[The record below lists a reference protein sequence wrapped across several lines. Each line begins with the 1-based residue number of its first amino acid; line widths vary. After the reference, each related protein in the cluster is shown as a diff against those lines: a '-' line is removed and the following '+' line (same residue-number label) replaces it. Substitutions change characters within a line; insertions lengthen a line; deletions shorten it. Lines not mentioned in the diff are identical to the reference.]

1 MKKKKLFTTIC
12 MTAFAFVSSGLH
24 GKTVKQKKDVKEK
37 QNTAKTTNIKKKELK
52 NTTTKKTESKATIAK
67 KKSAPKVTVTKKVTT
82 GNKVTVPKNSTTK
95 NTTADTKHSP
105 VKSIKSV
112 TTVKHPKTTISEKA
126 VQTQKNVKI
135 EKKTTTTKKVSTN
148 SEIYSIPENNK
159 TQLLVNEMS
168 ELKRKHERIAK
179 SGTASE
185 KKSAAIEKKLLTSY
199 SKWKG
204 TKYAWGGDSKN
215 GIDCSALTRRVY
227 REVYNH
233 ELPRVSYDQVK
244 TGKKVSSKE
253 LKAGDIVYFKP
264 KKEGSHTAVYVGN
277 NLFINAS
284 TSKGVVI
291 SSLKSPYWKNTFE
304 YGVRVDKTKNV

>member
-12 MTAFAFVSSGLH
+12 MTAFAFVSSGLQ

-52 NTTTKKTESKATIAK
+52 NSTTKKTDSKATIVK
-67 KKSAPKVTVTKKVTT
+67 KKSVPKATAAKKVTVT
-82 GNKVTVPKNSTTK
+82 KNSTTK
-95 NTTADTKHSP
+95 NTTADTKHSS

-112 TTVKHPKTTISEKA
+112 TTVKHPKTTISEKT
-126 VQTQKNVKI
+126 VKSQKNVKI
-135 EKKTTTTKKVSTN
+135 EKNTTTTKKVSTN

-159 TQLLVNEMS
+159 TQLLIDEMS

-185 KKSAAIEKKLLTSY
+185 KKSAAIEKKLLTSF

-204 TKYAWGGDSKN
+204 TKYQWGGDSKN

-233 ELPRVSYDQVK
+233 ELPRVSQDQIK

-264 KKEGSHTAVYVGN
+264 KKDGSHTAVYVGN

>member
-12 MTAFAFVSSGLH
+12 MTAFAFVSSGLQ

-52 NTTTKKTESKATIAK
+52 NSTTKKTDSKATIVE
-67 KKSAPKVTVTKKVTT
+67 KKSVPKATAAKKVTVT
-82 GNKVTVPKNSTTK
+82 KNSTTK
-95 NTTADTKHSP
+95 NTTADTKHSS

-112 TTVKHPKTTISEKA
+112 TTVKHPKTTISEKT
-126 VQTQKNVKI
+126 VKSQKNVKI
-135 EKKTTTTKKVSTN
+135 EKNTTTTKKVSTN

-159 TQLLVNEMS
+159 TQLLIDEMS

-185 KKSAAIEKKLLTSY
+185 KKSAAIEKKLLTSF

-204 TKYAWGGDSKN
+204 TKYQWGGDSKN

-233 ELPRVSYDQVK
+233 ELPRVSHDQVK

>member
-24 GKTVKQKKDVKEK
+24 GKTIKQKKDVKEK

-52 NTTTKKTESKATIAK
+52 NTTAKKTDSKATIAK
-67 KKSAPKVTVTKKVTT
+67 KKSAPKVTVTKKVTA
-82 GNKVTVPKNSTTK
+82 PKSSTTK
-95 NTTADTKHSP
+95 NSTADTKHSP

-135 EKKTTTTKKVSTN
+135 EKKVTTTKKVSTN

-204 TKYAWGGDSKN
+204 TKYAWGGDSKK
-215 GIDCSALTRRVY
+215 GIDCSALTRRIY
-227 REVYNH
+227 REVYGH
-233 ELPRVSYDQVK
+233 ELPRVSTQQAQ
-244 TGKKVSSKE
+244 TGKKVSSKN
-253 LKAGDIVYFKP
+253 LKAGDIVFFKP
-264 KKEGSHTAVYVGN
+264 EGRTNHTAVYVGN
-277 NLFINAS
+277 SLFINAS
-284 TSKGVVI
+284 SSKGVVM
-291 SSLKSPYWKNTFE
+291 SSLKSPYWGKYFK
-304 YGVRVDKTKNV
+304 YGVRVDKNRNV

>member
-12 MTAFAFVSSGLH
+12 MTAFAFVSSGLQ

-52 NTTTKKTESKATIAK
+52 TSTTKKTDSKVKITK
-67 KKSAPKVTVTKKVTT
+67 QKSIPKAAAVKKVTVT
-82 GNKVTVPKNSTTK
+82 KNSTTK
-95 NTTADTKHSP
+95 NTTADTKHSS

-126 VQTQKNVKI
+126 LKTQKNVKI
-135 EKKTTTTKKVSTN
+135 EKNTTTTKKVSTN

-159 TQLLVNEMS
+159 TQLLIDEMS

-179 SGTASE
+179 SGSASE

-204 TKYAWGGDSKN
+204 TKYQWGGDSKN

-233 ELPRVSYDQVK
+233 ELPRVSHDQVK

-284 TSKGVVI
+284 SSKGVVI

>member
-12 MTAFAFVSSGLH
+12 MTAFAFVSSGLQ

-52 NTTTKKTESKATIAK
+52 NSTTKKTDSKATIVK
-67 KKSAPKVTVTKKVTT
+67 KKSVPKATAAKKVTVT
-82 GNKVTVPKNSTTK
+82 KNSTTK
-95 NTTADTKHSP
+95 NTTADTKHSS

-112 TTVKHPKTTISEKA
+112 TTVKHPKTTISEKT
-126 VQTQKNVKI
+126 VKSQKNVKI
-135 EKKTTTTKKVSTN
+135 EKNTTTTKKVSTN

-159 TQLLVNEMS
+159 TQLLIDEMS

-179 SGTASE
+179 SGSASE

-204 TKYAWGGDSKN
+204 TKYQWGGDSKN

-233 ELPRVSYDQVK
+233 ELPRVSQDQIK

-264 KKEGSHTAVYVGN
+264 KKDGSHTAVYVGN

>member
-12 MTAFAFVSSGLH
+12 MTAFAFVSSGLQ

-52 NTTTKKTESKATIAK
+52 NSTTKKTDSKATIVE
-67 KKSAPKVTVTKKVTT
+67 KKSVPKATAAKKVTVT
-82 GNKVTVPKNSTTK
+82 KNSTTK
-95 NTTADTKHSP
+95 NTTADTKHSS

-112 TTVKHPKTTISEKA
+112 TTVKHPKTTISEKT
-126 VQTQKNVKI
+126 VKSQKNVKI
-135 EKKTTTTKKVSTN
+135 EKNTTTTKKVSTN

-159 TQLLVNEMS
+159 TQLLIDEMS

-179 SGTASE
+179 SGSASE

-204 TKYAWGGDSKN
+204 TKYQWGGDSKN

-233 ELPRVSYDQVK
+233 ELPRVSHDQVK

-284 TSKGVVI
+284 SSKGVVI

>member
-12 MTAFAFVSSGLH
+12 MTAFAFVSSGLQ

-52 NTTTKKTESKATIAK
+52 NSTTKKTDSKVKITK
-67 KKSAPKVTVTKKVTT
+67 QKSIPKAAAVKKVTVT
-82 GNKVTVPKNSTTK
+82 KNSTTK
-95 NTTADTKHSP
+95 NTTADTKHSS

-126 VQTQKNVKI
+126 VKTQKNVKI
-135 EKKTTTTKKVSTN
+135 EKNTTTTKKVSTN

-159 TQLLVNEMS
+159 TQLLIDEMS

-179 SGTASE
+179 SGSASE

-204 TKYAWGGDSKN
+204 TKYQWGGDSKN

-233 ELPRVSYDQVK
+233 ELPRVSQDQIK

-264 KKEGSHTAVYVGN
+264 KKDGSHTAVYVGN

>member
-12 MTAFAFVSSGLH
+12 MTAFAFVSSGLQ

-52 NTTTKKTESKATIAK
+52 NSTTKKTDSKVKITK
-67 KKSAPKVTVTKKVTT
+67 QKSIPKAAAVKKVTVT
-82 GNKVTVPKNSTTK
+82 KNSTTK
-95 NTTADTKHSP
+95 NTTADTKHSS

-126 VQTQKNVKI
+126 LKTQKNVKI
-135 EKKTTTTKKVSTN
+135 EKNTTTTKKVSTN

-159 TQLLVNEMS
+159 TQLLIDEMS

-179 SGTASE
+179 SGSASE

-204 TKYAWGGDSKN
+204 TKYQWGGDSKN

-233 ELPRVSYDQVK
+233 ELPRVSHDQVK

>member
-12 MTAFAFVSSGLH
+12 MTAFAFVSSGLQ

-52 NTTTKKTESKATIAK
+52 NSTTKKTDSKVKITK
-67 KKSAPKVTVTKKVTT
+67 QKSIPKAAAVKKVTVT
-82 GNKVTVPKNSTTK
+82 KNSTTK
-95 NTTADTKHSP
+95 NTTADTKHSS

-126 VQTQKNVKI
+126 VKTQKNVKI
-135 EKKTTTTKKVSTN
+135 EKNTTTTKKVSTN

-159 TQLLVNEMS
+159 TQLLIDEMS

-179 SGTASE
+179 SGSASE
-185 KKSAAIEKKLLTSY
+185 KKSAAIEKKLLTSF

-204 TKYAWGGDSKN
+204 TKYQWGGDSKN

-233 ELPRVSYDQVK
+233 ELPRVSHDQVK

>member
-1 MKKKKLFTTIC
+1 M
-12 MTAFAFVSSGLH
+12 
-24 GKTVKQKKDVKEK
+24 
-37 QNTAKTTNIKKKELK
+37 
-52 NTTTKKTESKATIAK
+52 
-67 KKSAPKVTVTKKVTT
+67 
-82 GNKVTVPKNSTTK
+82 
-95 NTTADTKHSP
+95 
-105 VKSIKSV
+105 
-112 TTVKHPKTTISEKA
+112 
-126 VQTQKNVKI
+126 KI
-135 EKKTTTTKKVSTN
+135 EKNTTTTKKVSTN

-159 TQLLVNEMS
+159 TQLLIDEMS

-179 SGTASE
+179 SGSASE
-185 KKSAAIEKKLLTSY
+185 KKSAASEKKLLTSY

-204 TKYAWGGDSKN
+204 TKYQWGGDSKN

-233 ELPRVSYDQVK
+233 ELPRVSQDQIK

-264 KKEGSHTAVYVGN
+264 KKDGSHTAVYVGN

>member
-52 NTTTKKTESKATIAK
+52 NSTTKKTDSKATIVK
-67 KKSAPKVTVTKKVTT
+67 KKSVPKATAAKKVTVT
-82 GNKVTVPKNSTTK
+82 KNSTTK

-112 TTVKHPKTTISEKA
+112 TTVKHPKTTISEKV

-284 TSKGVVI
+284 SSKGVVI

>member
-12 MTAFAFVSSGLH
+12 MTAFAFVSSGLQ

-37 QNTAKTTNIKKKELK
+37 QNIAKTTNTKKKELK
-52 NTTTKKTESKATIAK
+52 NTTTKITDSKVTIAK
-67 KKSAPKVTVTKKVTT
+67 QKSIPKASAAKKVTVT
-82 GNKVTVPKNSTTK
+82 KNSTTK
-95 NTTADTKHSP
+95 NTTADTKHSS
-105 VKSIKSV
+105 VKSIKSA
-112 TTVKHPKTTISEKA
+112 TTIKHPKTTISEKA

-135 EKKTTTTKKVSTN
+135 EKKTATTKKVSTN

-159 TQLLVNEMS
+159 TQLLIDEMS

-179 SGTASE
+179 SGTAIE

-204 TKYAWGGDSKN
+204 TKYQWGGDSKN
-215 GIDCSALTRRVY
+215 GLDCSALTRRVY
-227 REVYNH
+227 REVYDH

-253 LKAGDIVYFKP
+253 LRAGDIVYFKP

-284 TSKGVVI
+284 SSKGVVI

-304 YGVRVDKTKNV
+304 YGVRVSKTRNV

>member
-12 MTAFAFVSSGLH
+12 MTAFAFVSSGLQ

-52 NTTTKKTESKATIAK
+52 NTTTKKTDSKATIAK
-67 KKSAPKVTVTKKVTT
+67 KKSVPKATASKKVTVT
-82 GNKVTVPKNSTTK
+82 KNSTTK
-95 NTTADTKHSP
+95 NTTADTKHSS

-112 TTVKHPKTTISEKA
+112 TTVKHPKTTISEKT

-284 TSKGVVI
+284 SSKGVVI

>member
-1 MKKKKLFTTIC
+1 MTKKKLFTTIC
-12 MTAFAFVSSGLH
+12 MTAFAFVSSGLQ

-52 NTTTKKTESKATIAK
+52 NSTTKKTDSKATIVK
-67 KKSAPKVTVTKKVTT
+67 KKSVPKATAAKKVTVT
-82 GNKVTVPKNSTTK
+82 KNSTTK
-95 NTTADTKHSP
+95 NTTADTKHSS

-112 TTVKHPKTTISEKA
+112 TTVKHPKTTISEKT
-126 VQTQKNVKI
+126 VKSQKNVKI
-135 EKKTTTTKKVSTN
+135 EKNTTTTKKVSTN

-159 TQLLVNEMS
+159 TQLLIDEMS

-179 SGTASE
+179 SGSASE

-204 TKYAWGGDSKN
+204 TKYQWGGDSKN

-233 ELPRVSYDQVK
+233 ELPRVSQDQIK

-264 KKEGSHTAVYVGN
+264 KKDGSHTAVYVGN

>member
-12 MTAFAFVSSGLH
+12 MTAFAFVSSGLQ

-52 NTTTKKTESKATIAK
+52 NSTTKKTDSKATIVK
-67 KKSAPKVTVTKKVTT
+67 KKSVPKATAAKKVTVT
-82 GNKVTVPKNSTTK
+82 KNSTTK
-95 NTTADTKHSP
+95 NTTADTKHSS

-112 TTVKHPKTTISEKA
+112 TTVKHPKTTISEKT
-126 VQTQKNVKI
+126 VKSQKNVKI
-135 EKKTTTTKKVSTN
+135 EKNTTTTKKVSTN

-159 TQLLVNEMS
+159 TQLLIDEMS

-179 SGTASE
+179 SGSASE

-204 TKYAWGGDSKN
+204 TKYQWGGDSKN

-233 ELPRVSYDQVK
+233 ELPRVSQDQIK

-264 KKEGSHTAVYVGN
+264 KKDGSHTAVYVGN

-291 SSLKSPYWKNTFE
+291 SSLKIPYWKNTFE

>member
-12 MTAFAFVSSGLH
+12 MTAFAFVSSGLQ

-52 NTTTKKTESKATIAK
+52 NSTTKKTDSKATIVK
-67 KKSAPKVTVTKKVTT
+67 KKSVPKATAAKKVTVT
-82 GNKVTVPKNSTTK
+82 KNSTTK
-95 NTTADTKHSP
+95 NTTADTKHSS

-112 TTVKHPKTTISEKA
+112 TTVKHPKTTISEKT
-126 VQTQKNVKI
+126 VKSQKNVKI
-135 EKKTTTTKKVSTN
+135 EKNTTTTKKVSTN

-204 TKYAWGGDSKN
+204 TKYQWGGDSKN

-227 REVYNH
+227 REVFNF
-233 ELPRVSYDQVK
+233 ELPRITKDQIKVGRQVSK
-244 TGKKVSSKE
+244 HN
-253 LKAGDIVYFKP
+253 LKPGDILYFRP
-264 KKEGSHTAVYVGN
+264 EGKYNHTAVYLGN
-277 NLFINAS
+277 SLFINAS
-284 TSKGVVI
+284 SSEGVVL
-291 SSLKSPYWKNTFE
+291 SSLEHSYWSKYFIH
-304 YGVRVDKTKNV
+304 GVRVDGVNTNI

>member
-12 MTAFAFVSSGLH
+12 MTAFAFVSSGLQ

-52 NTTTKKTESKATIAK
+52 NSTTKKTDSKVKITK
-67 KKSAPKVTVTKKVTT
+67 QKSIPKAAAVKKVTVT
-82 GNKVTVPKNSTTK
+82 KNSTTK
-95 NTTADTKHSP
+95 NTTADTKHSS

-126 VQTQKNVKI
+126 LKTQKNVKI
-135 EKKTTTTKKVSTN
+135 EKNTTTTKKVSTN

-159 TQLLVNEMS
+159 TQLLIDEMS

-179 SGTASE
+179 SGSASE
-185 KKSAAIEKKLLTSY
+185 KKSAAIEKKLLTSF

-204 TKYAWGGDSKN
+204 TKYQWGGDSKN

-233 ELPRVSYDQVK
+233 ELPRVSHDQVK

>member
-12 MTAFAFVSSGLH
+12 MTAFAFVSSGLQ

-52 NTTTKKTESKATIAK
+52 NSTTKETDSKVKIAK
-67 KKSAPKVTVTKKVTT
+67 QKSIPKAAAVKKVTVT
-82 GNKVTVPKNSTTK
+82 KNSTTK
-95 NTTADTKHSP
+95 NTTADTKHSS

-126 VQTQKNVKI
+126 VKTQKNVKI
-135 EKKTTTTKKVSTN
+135 EKNTTTTKKVSTN

-159 TQLLVNEMS
+159 TQLLIDEMS

-185 KKSAAIEKKLLTSY
+185 KKSAAIEKKLLTSF

-204 TKYAWGGDSKN
+204 TKYQWGGDSKN

-233 ELPRVSYDQVK
+233 ELPRVSHDQVK

-284 TSKGVVI
+284 SSKGVVI

>member
-12 MTAFAFVSSGLH
+12 MTAFAFVSSGLQ

-52 NTTTKKTESKATIAK
+52 NSTTKKTDSKATIVE
-67 KKSAPKVTVTKKVTT
+67 KKSVPKATAAKKVTVT
-82 GNKVTVPKNSTTK
+82 KNSTTK
-95 NTTADTKHSP
+95 NTTADTKHSS

-112 TTVKHPKTTISEKA
+112 TTVKHPKTTISEKT
-126 VQTQKNVKI
+126 VKSQKNVKI
-135 EKKTTTTKKVSTN
+135 EKNTTTTKKVSTN

-159 TQLLVNEMS
+159 TQLLIDEMS

-179 SGTASE
+179 SGSASE

-204 TKYAWGGDSKN
+204 TKYQWGGDSKN

-233 ELPRVSYDQVK
+233 ELPRVSHDQVK

>member
-12 MTAFAFVSSGLH
+12 MTAFAFVSSGLQ

-52 NTTTKKTESKATIAK
+52 NSTTKKTDSKVKITK
-67 KKSAPKVTVTKKVTT
+67 QKSIPKAAAVKKVTVT
-82 GNKVTVPKNSTTK
+82 KNSTTK
-95 NTTADTKHSP
+95 NTTADTKHSS

-112 TTVKHPKTTISEKA
+112 TTVKHPKTTISEKT
-126 VQTQKNVKI
+126 VKSQKNVKI
-135 EKKTTTTKKVSTN
+135 EKNTTTTKKVSTN

-159 TQLLVNEMS
+159 TQLLIDEMS

-179 SGTASE
+179 SGSASE

-204 TKYAWGGDSKN
+204 TKYQWGGDSKN

-233 ELPRVSYDQVK
+233 ELPRVSHDQVK

>member
-52 NTTTKKTESKATIAK
+52 NTATKKTESKATIAK
-67 KKSAPKVTVTKKVTT
+67 KKSAPKVTVTEKVTT

-95 NTTADTKHSP
+95 NSTADTKHSP

-126 VQTQKNVKI
+126 VQTQKNLKI

-204 TKYAWGGDSKN
+204 TKYAWGGDSKK

-227 REVYNH
+227 REVYAH
-233 ELPRVSYDQVK
+233 ELPRVSTQQAK
-244 TGKKVSSKE
+244 TGKKISSKN
-253 LKAGDIVYFKP
+253 LKAGDIVYFRP
-264 KKEGSHTAVYVGN
+264 EGRTHHTAVYVGN
-277 NLFINAS
+277 SLFINAS
-284 TSKGVVI
+284 SSKGVVM
-291 SSLKSPYWKNTFE
+291 SSLKSPYWGKYFK
-304 YGVRVDKTKNV
+304 YGVRVDKNKNV